1 MKDSKSHD
9 CYVANNAE
17 ELLSALKI
25 KADTILITKYY
36 KDEFMEKTELPLPE
50 EDFFSGTRVAASA
63 GGNPVF
69 LLMNLFS
76 KRDKQQRKIDSKIQ
90 KYILKKH
97 DEDLLLYLRQLDY

>member
-25 KADTILITKYY
+25 KANTILITKYY
-36 KDEFMEKTELPLPE
+36 KEEFMEKTELPLPE
-50 EDFFSGTRVAASA
+50 EDFFSSTRVAASA

-69 LLMNLFS
+69 LLMNVFS
-76 KRDKQQRKIDSKIQ
+76 KRDNQQRQLDSKVQ
-90 KYILKKH
+90 TSMRKQH
-97 DEDLLLYLRQLDY
+97 HQDLLL